1 MKDVASIGDDSKLI
15 VGDLIVLTGV
25 RVFVWDWTGV
35 WRGLFLGESR
45 GGFLG
50 DFTGV
55 FPLDRS
61 GLFLRESRGGFL
73 GDFAEVFCWT
83 AVDFF

>member
-50 DFTGV
+50 DFTGI
-55 FPLDRS
+55 FLLDWT
-61 GLFLRESRGGFL
+61 GHFLGESRRAFL
-73 GDFAEVFCWT
+73 AIYLVFYLVT
-83 AVDFF
+83 